1 MPSDLETV
9 DYSSIPATLRRA
21 TTVGA
26 GGASVRRLP
35 RAPSSIRSLAGPRNK
50 QKPVTHL
57 LVREAQENQ
66 PAQKQ
71 PRAAPFILIDPFSEL
86 ISIQTLYSHISIN
99 STPFHLILFRK
110 FLKTHILSI
119 VPIF

>member
-26 GGASVRRLP
+26 GGVSVRRLP
-35 RAPSSIRSLAGPRNK
+35 RAPSSIRTLAPPRNK
-50 QKPVTHL
+50 EKPVTHL
-57 LVREAQENQ
+57 LVREAQGNQ

-71 PRAAPFILIDPFSEL
+71 PRAAPFIF
-86 ISIQTLYSHISIN
+86 N
-99 STPFHLILFRK
+99 
-110 FLKTHILSI
+110 
-119 VPIF
+119 